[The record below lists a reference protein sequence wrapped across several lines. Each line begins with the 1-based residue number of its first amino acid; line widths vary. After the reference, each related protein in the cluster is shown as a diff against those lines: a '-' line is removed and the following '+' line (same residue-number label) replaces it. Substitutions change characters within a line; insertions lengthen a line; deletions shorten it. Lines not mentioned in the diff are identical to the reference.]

1 MFDLKIQL
9 CYSYLA
15 LKYKAFG
22 LFFIYLLFDQH
33 PLFSFRKTIMISRL
47 TIFPKFFLSLFI
59 LMSFSTPSFGEGPKG
74 SELEKATMLFEK
86 ANALS
91 QKKDFKGAIAS
102 YKQSI
107 KINPNLGSVHYNLAN
122 IYIAVDDLDS
132 AIAEYKKAIKL
143 DPKMSDFHRN
153 LGFAYAL
160 KKDGENAK
168 KKYEELKKLDPVQ
181 AEVLFQWIQ
190 QGK

>member
-1 MFDLKIQL
+1 
-9 CYSYLA
+9 
-15 LKYKAFG
+15 
-22 LFFIYLLFDQH
+22 
-33 PLFSFRKTIMISRL
+33 MISRL
-47 TIFPKFFLSLFI
+47 KKISKLFLSVFI
-59 LMSFSTPSFGEGPKG
+59 LMSLTTPSFGEGPKG
-74 SELEKATMLFEK
+74 DELEKATKFFEK
-86 ANALS
+86 GNLLS
-91 QKKDFKGAIAS
+91 QKKNFMGAISA
-102 YKQSI
+102 YERSI
-107 KINPNLGSVHYNLAN
+107 EINPNLGSVHYNLAN
-122 IYIAVDDLDS
+122 IYVAINDLDS

-168 KKYEELKKLDPVQ
+168 KTYEELKKMDPVQ

>member
-1 MFDLKIQL
+1 
-9 CYSYLA
+9 
-15 LKYKAFG
+15 
-22 LFFIYLLFDQH
+22 
-33 PLFSFRKTIMISRL
+33 MISRL
-47 TIFPKFFLSLFI
+47 KIFLKLFLSLLI
-59 LMSFSTPSFGEGPKG
+59 LMSLTTPSFGEGPKG
-74 SELEKATMLFEK
+74 SQLEKATMLFEK
-86 ANALS
+86 GNLLS
-91 QKKDFKGAIAS
+91 QNKDFKGAISAF
-102 YKQSI
+102 KESI

-122 IYIAVDDLDS
+122 IYVALDDLDA

-143 DPKMSDFHRN
+143 APKMSDFHRN

-168 KKYEELKKLDPVQ
+168 KKYEELKVMDPVQ